1 MGYGSGAM
9 DFLKGRSEEKVD
21 RRRQEVPGRQGLR
34 VLCRR
39 PILAGHRLRQKS
51 HQPGT
56 VPRASEICEVS
67 ACRRML
73 GSRDPPAR

>member
-1 MGYGSGAM
+1 MDYGLDAMGC
-9 DFLKGRSEEKVD
+9 LKGRSMGEAD
-21 RRRQEVPGRQGLR
+21 RRRQEVPGLQGLK

-39 PILAGHRLRQKS
+39 PILVDHRLRQKS

-73 GSRDPPAR
+73 GSRDPPVR